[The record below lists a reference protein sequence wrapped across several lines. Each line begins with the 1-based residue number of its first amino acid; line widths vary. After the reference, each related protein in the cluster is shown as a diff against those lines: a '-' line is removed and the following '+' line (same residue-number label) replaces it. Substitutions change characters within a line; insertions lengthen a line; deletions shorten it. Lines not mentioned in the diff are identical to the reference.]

1 MIARKTLLLILCF
14 AVSLGSLAWVL
25 KGSELNELGSE
36 LRDIHWGWIALA
48 VIADILVY
56 VIHGWRWTLLLTPI
70 VRIPVLKSIRAVYVG
85 LFANEV
91 LPFRTGELLRCYLQ
105 SRWSETP
112 FSVILASA
120 LAERIF
126 DGLWLVLGLAFVIK
140 FVKDLPRNVVDGGYI
155 VATVVLTLAGILVVA
170 MLQKDWALRN
180 LSTTGW
186 QSSLRVLIMDLHLI
200 GFSRYVVFAGL
211 ASLPYLLMQI
221 VPIWAVM
228 KAYGLEDTRFQ
239 IAAVTMVVLRLS
251 SAVPQAPGNIGLFNA
266 AAVMALQM
274 FNYDPAFSKRF
285 SLVLWAVVTLP
296 LLIGGSVALVLTGSR
311 LGELLE
317 HAETHASKPVT
328 KPAEGPTK

>member
-1 MIARKTLLLILCF
+1 MAARKTLLLILCF
-14 AVSLGSLAWVL
+14 AVSFGSLAWVL
-25 KGSELNELGSE
+25 KGSELNELGAE
-36 LRDIHWGWIALA
+36 LRDIRWGWIVLA
-48 VIADILVY
+48 VVADILVY

-91 LPFRTGELLRCYLQ
+91 LPFRTGEVLRCYLQ

-126 DGLWLVLGLAFVIK
+126 DGLWLVLGLAFVVK
-140 FVKDLPRNVVDGGYI
+140 FVKDLPRNIVDGGYA
-155 VATVVLTLAGILVVA
+155 VAILVLSLAVVLLILILERNWV
-170 MLQKDWALRN
+170 LRK

-186 QSSLRVLIMDLHLI
+186 QNNIRVLIEDLHVI
-200 GFSRYVVFAGL
+200 GFSRYVVYAAL

-221 VPIWAVM
+221 IPIWAVM

-239 IAAVTMVVLRLS
+239 IAAVAMVILRLS

-274 FNYDPAFSKRF
+274 FNYDPAFAKRF

-296 LLIGGSVALVLTGSR
+296 LLIGGSIAFVLTGSR
-311 LGELLE
+311 LGELLK
-317 HAETHASKPVT
+317 HAETHAT
-328 KPAEGPTK
+328 KPTK

>member
-1 MIARKTLLLILCF
+1 LAARKTLLLILCF
-14 AVSLGSLAWVL
+14 AVSFGSLAWVL
-25 KGSELNELGSE
+25 KGSELNELGAE
-36 LRDIHWGWIALA
+36 LRDIRWGWVVIA
-48 VIADILVY
+48 VVADILVY

-91 LPFRTGELLRCYLQ
+91 LPFRTGEVLRCYLQ

-126 DGLWLVLGLAFVIK
+126 DGLWLVLGLAFVVK
-140 FVKDLPRNVVDGGYI
+140 FVKDLPRNIVDGGYA
-155 VATVVLTLAGILVVA
+155 VAILVLSLAVVLLILILERNWV
-170 MLQKDWALRN
+170 LRK

-186 QSSLRVLIMDLHLI
+186 QNNIRVLIEDLHVI
-200 GFSRYVVFAGL
+200 GFSRYVVYAAL

-221 VPIWAVM
+221 IPIWAVM

-239 IAAVTMVVLRLS
+239 IAAVAMVILRLS

-274 FNYDPAFSKRF
+274 FNYDPAFAKRF

-296 LLIGGSVALVLTGSR
+296 LLIGGSIAFVLTGSR
-311 LGELLE
+311 LGELLK
-317 HAETHASKPVT
+317 HAETHAAK
-328 KPAEGPTK
+328 PTK

>member
-1 MIARKTLLLILCF
+1 LAARKTLLLILCF
-14 AVSLGSLAWVL
+14 AVSFGSLAWVL
-25 KGSELNELGSE
+25 KGSELNELGAE
-36 LRDIHWGWIALA
+36 LRDIRWGWIVLA
-48 VIADILVY
+48 VVADILVY

-91 LPFRTGELLRCYLQ
+91 LPFRTGEVLRCYLQ

-126 DGLWLVLGLAFVIK
+126 DGLWLVLGLAFVVK
-140 FVKDLPRNVVDGGYI
+140 FVKDLPRNIVDGGYA
-155 VATVVLTLAGILVVA
+155 VAILVLSLAVVLLILILERNWV
-170 MLQKDWALRN
+170 LRK

-186 QSSLRVLIMDLHLI
+186 QNNIRVLIEDLHVI
-200 GFSRYVVFAGL
+200 GFSRYVVYAAL

-221 VPIWAVM
+221 IPIWAVM

-239 IAAVTMVVLRLS
+239 IAAVAMVILRLS

-274 FNYDPAFSKRF
+274 FNYDPAFAKRF

-296 LLIGGSVALVLTGSR
+296 LLIGGSIAFVLTGSR
-311 LGELLE
+311 LGELLK
-317 HAETHASKPVT
+317 HAETHAT
-328 KPAEGPTK
+328 KPTK

>member
-1 MIARKTLLLILCF
+1 LAARKTLLLILCF

-25 KGSELNELGSE
+25 KGSELNELGAE

-48 VIADILVY
+48 VVADVLVY

-105 SRWSETP
+105 SRWSDTP

-126 DGLWLVLGLAFVIK
+126 DGLWLVLGLAFVVK
-140 FVKDLPRNVVDGGYI
+140 FVKDLPRNMVEGGYI
-155 VATVVLTLAGILVVA
+155 IATVVLSLAVLLFIA

-180 LSTTGW
+180 LRTTGW
-186 QSSLRVLIMDLHLI
+186 QKNLRVLIEDLHLI
-200 GFSRYVVFAGL
+200 GFSRYVVYAAL
-211 ASLPYLLMQI
+211 VSLPYLLMQI
-221 VPIWAVM
+221 IPIWAVM

-239 IAAVTMVVLRLS
+239 IAAVAMVVLRLS

-274 FNYDPAFSKRF
+274 FNYDPAFAKRF

-296 LLIGGSVALVLTGSR
+296 LLIGGSIAFVLTGSR
-311 LGELLE
+311 LGELLQ
-317 HAETHASKPVT
+317 HAESHATKPVDRSDQVT
-328 KPAEGPTK
+328 